1 VDVPLSKDNLVN
13 FQIRVQANIGAKER
27 QLHSINV
34 REIIFLKPNRKESV
48 MPSMKWLRALAFVA
62 TILLPLGV
70 SAEVPWVFTD
80 DTRYM
85 AMGDSLAA
93 GYGAIPAT
101 QGYAYL
107 LYKGGVFDKIPNT
120 LLSNVGLIG
129 ATSQDVLEKQVPLA
143 IDPFKPDVITLS
155 VGGNDLAGI
164 LADPT
169 AAPQILENF
178 GKNLFAIF
186 SQLQNGLPEA
196 KIYINNLYDIPEI
209 PGARAAVQAFNQI
222 VEGVA
227 ANPMFNVP
235 VADVFSAFEG
245 RKGLLLI
252 QRNGADPFE
261 VHPSNAGHRA
271 IAKAYKAVIDNN

>member
-1 VDVPLSKDNLVN
+1 
-13 FQIRVQANIGAKER
+13 
-27 QLHSINV
+27 
-34 REIIFLKPNRKESV
+34 

-101 QGYAYL
+101 QGFSYL
-107 LYKGGVFDKIPNT
+107 LYKEGVFDKIPNT

-143 IDPFKPDVITLS
+143 IDPFEPDVITLS
-155 VGGNDLAGI
+155 VGGNDIAKL
-164 LADPT
+164 LTSPNPDEVVT
-169 AAPQILENF
+169 NF
-178 GKNLFAIF
+178 YNNLTNIF
-186 SQLQNGLPEA
+186 TQLREELPEA
-196 KIYINNLYDIPEI
+196 KIYTNNLYGIPELPI
-209 PGARAAVQAFNQI
+209 PPDGILLIVQTFNQI
-222 VEGVA
+222 IEDRA
-227 ANPMFNVP
+227 SFFNVP
-235 VADVFSAFEG
+235 VADVFSAFKG

-252 QRNGADPFE
+252 QRNGADPLE

>member
-1 VDVPLSKDNLVN
+1 MS
-13 FQIRVQANIGAKER
+13 
-27 QLHSINV
+27 
-34 REIIFLKPNRKESV
+34 
-48 MPSMKWLRALAFVA
+48 SMKWMRALAFVA

-107 LYKGGVFDKIPNT
+107 LYKEGVFDKIPNT

-129 ATSQDVLEKQVPLA
+129 ATSKDVLTYQVPLA
-143 IDPFKPDVITLS
+143 IDVYRPTVITLT
-155 VGGNDLAGI
+155 VGGNDLARI
-164 LADPT
+164 LTGANPNT
-169 AAPQILENF
+169 VLRNFQANLTRILF
-178 GKNLFAIF
+178 
-186 SQLQNGLPEA
+186 QLRTELPEA
-196 KIYINNLYDIPEI
+196 EIYVNNLYDIPEI
-209 PGARAAVQAFNQI
+209 PGATPVVLLFNGI
-222 VEGVA
+222 VDGVA
-227 ANPMFNVP
+227 GAFGVP

-245 RKGLLLI
+245 RKGLRLI
-252 QRNGADPFE
+252 QRNGADQFE

-271 IAKAYKAVIDNN
+271 IAKAYKAVIGNN